1 MDKFISMWKV
11 RELADKVTN
20 VVMNYTEIEGK
31 VREATNDEPWGPT
44 GPLMQELAHA
54 TFTYEHFPEVMS
66 MLWKRMLQDNKTNW
80 RRTYKSLLLLNY
92 LVRNGSERV
101 VTSSREHIYD
111 LRSLENYTF
120 VDENG
125 KDQGIN
131 VRHKVRELIDFIQD
145 DDKLREERKKAKKNK
160 DKYIGMSS
168 DAMGGMR
175 YGGGGGG
182 GSDYGGYRDSWDR
195 RTDER
200 GYNEGKDR
208 YEYDYQYDGER
219 EDSDTESNG
228 PHANRYYDKER
239 SKSPATRQPSSTLST
254 HSGSGLSPSS
264 SSNTAGEKKIN
275 LNIKSPGAAAAAVKA
290 AATTAAA
297 SKPAKKIDMGAAK
310 NFGKSTDLGIN
321 SPTHRNT
328 HAEEIISTSDAPS
341 GKQSSNEVLDD
352 LFRTCPAPPSVG
364 SPAKDADFD
373 DFNPRA
379 ADAAASGAGQEFG
392 DFESAF
398 GKTVPSKPVGGGTS
412 GGNEFADFAAF
423 SSAQPVAPAAA
434 SSDLFFGLN
443 ANTTP
448 VAPVATTGAN
458 LFGMSPLQS
467 QPHMQQSSS
476 MGNDLLSDLGGLS
489 LGSTNGS
496 MLQPSEGLLQ
506 PQLLNANSSNNNS
519 LIGNGTAGSAATKS
533 ATNVGTTWKNA
544 GNVNIDLD
552 NLLGNSKGKNLG
564 SAPTMN
570 QMKSIHSSPVHP
582 MPMPMMQQPNPTTA
596 FGAFP
601 ATTPQPTSN
610 IPSFMGPGFMNGL
623 NNNSNNNNNNS
634 SSLNF
639 GAFQ

>member
-175 YGGGGGG
+175 YGGSGGGG
-182 GSDYGGYRDSWDR
+182 NDYGGYRDSWDR

-264 SSNTAGEKKIN
+264 TSNTVVEKKIN
-275 LNIKSPGAAAAAVKA
+275 LNIKSPGVATAAVKPV
-290 AATTAAA
+290 TTAPA
-297 SKPAKKIDMGAAK
+297 SKQAKKIDMGAAK
-310 NFGKSTDLGIN
+310 HFGKSTDLGIN

-328 HAEEIISTSDAPS
+328 HAEEIISPSDASS
-341 GKQSSNEVLDD
+341 GKPSNNEVLED
-352 LFRTCPAPPSVG
+352 LFRSCPAPPSVG
-364 SPAKDADFD
+364 SPSKDADFD

-379 ADAAASGAGQEFG
+379 DDTAGPSAEQEFG

-398 GKTVPSKPVGGGTS
+398 GKPVPSKPVVGTS
-412 GGNEFADFAAF
+412 SEFADFAAF
-423 SSAQPVAPAAA
+423 SSAPLPV
-434 SSDLFFGLN
+434 SNDLLFGLN
-443 ANTTP
+443 ANATS
-448 VAPVATTGAN
+448 VAPAATPGVN
-458 LFGMSPLQS
+458 LFGI
-467 QPHMQQSSS
+467 QQSLPQAQQSTS
-476 MGNDLLSDLGGLS
+476 VANDLLSDLSGLS

-506 PQLLNANSSNNNS
+506 PQLLNANSSNNNF
-519 LIGNGTAGSAATKS
+519 LIGNGTAGSAAAKPV
-533 ATNVGTTWKNA
+533 TNVGTTWKNA

-552 NLLGNSKGKNLG
+552 NLLGNSKGKNAG
-564 SAPTMN
+564 NAPSMN
-570 QMKSIHSSPVHP
+570 QMKSIHSSPVHS
-582 MPMPMMQQPNPTTA
+582 MPVPVMQPQPNPTTA

-610 IPSFMGPGFMNGL
+610 IPSFMGPAFMNGL
-623 NNNSNNNNNNS
+623 NNNSTNNS